1 MITAETKKAIIR
13 LISDSKQT
21 EHDDTERADAF
32 GVRLLTET
40 QIVRQEMDWI
50 DKELDS
56 IEAELSALKPG
67 DAAGIA
73 RLARRLRKVGE
84 KIFVKE
90 LDAEEQALT
99 AEARASPPGDGEKDG
114 GP

>member
-1 MITAETKKAIIR
+1 
-13 LISDSKQT
+13 
-21 EHDDTERADAF
+21 
-32 GVRLLTET
+32 
-40 QIVRQEMDWI
+40 MDWI

-84 KIFVKE
+84 KIFVNE